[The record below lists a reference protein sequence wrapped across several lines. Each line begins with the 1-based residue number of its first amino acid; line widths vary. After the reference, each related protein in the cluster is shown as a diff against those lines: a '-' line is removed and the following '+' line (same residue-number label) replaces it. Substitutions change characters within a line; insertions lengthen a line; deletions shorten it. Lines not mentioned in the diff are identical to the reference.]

1 MLTSSFRKFRGIQG
15 FQGKTAERRIRID
28 RESMGIT
35 VDFKLK
41 FYCIQERRG
50 GGVVPDG
57 PCLSSSTVNPVL

>member
-1 MLTSSFRKFRGIQG
+1 VVYRDFREKQQKG
-15 FQGKTAERRIRID
+15 EL
-28 RESMGIT
+28 ESMGIT